1 MPSTLQGV
9 DRQLTWADFTR
20 KNEAAPP
27 AGVHRMAAETFSG
40 IDFHRPGT
48 RTSLGGPNTVFFP
61 DSFTVTVQFD
71 PAKSSVKSWVF
82 NLDPAA
88 QDDLLKHEQGHYSIT
103 ALLARDLF
111 EDLMVVQ
118 ATFFP
123 SAAAA
128 LSAFNKVKAST
139 FDKLNGV
146 QNLYDRETNHGEN
159 ADQQGQWLNLIDWA
173 RTMPR
178 RSYRPCQVASWY
190 TDPAPWDQPPLG
202 YDHTPLKRRLIE
214 VLKEAGKNV

>member
-9 DRQLTWADFTR
+9 DRQLTWTDFPR

-27 AGVHRMAAETFSG
+27 AGVVRVAAETFSG
-40 IDFHRPGT
+40 INFNRPGT
-48 RTSLGGPNTVFFP
+48 QTSPGSVNPFFFP
-61 DSFTVTVQFD
+61 DSFTVTAQFQG
-71 PAKSSVKSWVF
+71 PKSWVKSWVF
-82 NLDPAA
+82 GLNQAE

-103 ALLARDLF
+103 ALVARDFF

-128 LSAFNKVKAST
+128 LSEFNRVKASS
-139 FDKLNGV
+139 FDKV
-146 QNLYDRETNHGEN
+146 QTIQNLYDQETNHGQN
-159 ADQQGQWLNLIDWA
+159 ADPQAQWLRLIDWA

-178 RSYRPCQVASWY
+178 RSYQPCQVASWY
-190 TDPAPWDQPPLG
+190 TDPDPWDQPPLG

-214 VLKEAGKNV
+214 VLKEAGKNI